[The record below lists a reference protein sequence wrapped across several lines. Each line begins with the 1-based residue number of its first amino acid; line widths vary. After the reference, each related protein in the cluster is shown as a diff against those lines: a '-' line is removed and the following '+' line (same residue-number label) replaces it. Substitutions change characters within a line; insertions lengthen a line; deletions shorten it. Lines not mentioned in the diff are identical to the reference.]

1 MMSRPIFMA
10 AAACGAFIAVF
21 LALIWTMQRRLIYFA
36 TSGVPTPAEIGLTDV
51 EQVTF
56 ETTDGLR
63 LSGWFVA
70 ASGTSPRVTVVV
82 FHGNAGNRGHRGP
95 LAAALH
101 RSGLQVLLLDYRGYG
116 GNPGAPTEDGL
127 AADSRA
133 ARAYLA
139 GRPDVD
145 PSRIVYF
152 GESLG
157 TAVAIALAVEHPP
170 AALVLRSPFTSMTDV
185 GLHHY
190 PFLPVRLLLRDRFA
204 AIDRIQ
210 RIRAPLLVIAGGH
223 DRIVPVENSRR
234 LYDAAAAPKTLLVL
248 SGADHNDYALLAGE
262 EMVRAIVR
270 FLQPLAWPL
279 TRGNRPS

>member
-1 MMSRPIFMA
+1 MIIA
-10 AAACGAFIAVF
+10 AGCVAVIAAII
-21 LALIWTMQRRLIYFA
+21 ALIWTLQRRLMYFP
-36 TSGVPTPAEIGLTDV
+36 TDGVPTPGEIGLTGV
-51 EQVTF
+51 EPVIF
-56 ETTDGLR
+56 ETTDGLG

-70 ASGTSPRVTVVV
+70 ASGPSPRVTVLV
-82 FHGNAGNRGHRGP
+82 FNGNAGNRAHRGP

-101 RSGLQVLLLDYRGYG
+101 RHGLQVLLVDYRGYG
-116 GNPGAPTEDGL
+116 GNPGTPTENGL

-145 PSRIVYF
+145 ASRIVYF

-157 TAVAIALAVEHPP
+157 TAVAVDLAVEHPP
-170 AALVLRSPFTSMTDV
+170 AALILRSPFTSMADV
-185 GLHHY
+185 GQHHY

-204 AIDRIQ
+204 AIDHIQ

-223 DRIVPVENSRR
+223 DRIVPIDNSRR
-234 LYDAAAAPKTLLVL
+234 VYDAAVAPKSLLVFPD
-248 SGADHNDYALLAGE
+248 ADHNDYELLAGG

-270 FLQPLAWPL
+270 FLQFLQPL
-279 TRGNRPS
+279 TPAREAN